1 MRPLSL
7 RIPSLRTSTATLRR
21 FINDFGEGELPAIA
35 AAMLSRNIR
44 HGHICLDLVRG
55 PVHFDEPLPIFIWPK
70 LETWEKAFAKNRA
83 IGGPADGRPLV
94 LDNAGR
100 LYLRRYWEYE
110 KALAEGILLRCDSQT
125 PPNPRTG
132 DLQELAIETALT
144 RRFVVI
150 SGGPGTGKTTTVLKI
165 LERMVS
171 QPGGENLRIALAAPT
186 GKAAARLQE
195 TLLAGG
201 GNGARQDR
209 LPKSA
214 STLHRLLGSRRNSV
228 YFRHNAKNPLPVDL
242 VVVDEASMVPLT
254 MMAKLFAALPHRAN
268 VILLGDRDQLSSV
281 EPGAVLGDIA
291 RAASEPGPLHGSL
304 VVLDKNYRFGNESN
318 IFALCNAVREGEI
331 ERALKILNSGERP
344 DVISGRTPP
353 PLQVAER
360 LRQRVIAG
368 YSAYLRAPDPAEALK
383 EFKKFR
389 VLCALR
395 TGPYGVESLNRTIEK
410 ILREERL
417 VSGAQN
423 TYAGMPILITQNDY
437 QLRLYNGDIGIL
449 LPDPANGSLLAWF
462 IGEDGGIRRVPPA
475 RLPEYE
481 PAFVMTVH
489 KSQGSEFDNVLLI
502 LPDKESPVLTRELVY
517 TGLTRARSRVE
528 VWFQESV
535 LRAAIARTIQRG
547 SGLRDRLCGST

>member
-1 MRPLSL
+1 MNVAP
-7 RIPSLRTSTATLRR
+7 TLLTHPEFADIDRHFAR

-83 IGGPADGRPLV
+83 IGSPADERPLV

-125 PPNPRTG
+125 PANPRAG

-195 TLLAGG
+195 TLLAGD

-254 MMAKLFAALPHRAN
+254 MMAKLFAALPHRAK

-353 PLQVAER
+353 PVQVTER
-360 LRQRVIAG
+360 LRANG
-368 YSAYLRAPDPAEALK
+368 H
-383 EFKKFR
+383 
-389 VLCALR
+389 C
-395 TGPYGVESLNRTIEK
+395 
-410 ILREERL
+410 RL
-417 VSGAQN
+417 
-423 TYAGMPILITQNDY
+423 
-437 QLRLYNGDIGIL
+437 LRL
-449 LPDPANGSLLAWF
+449 F
-462 IGEDGGIRRVPPA
+462 A
-475 RLPEYE
+475 R
-481 PAFVMTVH
+481 A
-489 KSQGSEFDNVLLI
+489 
-502 LPDKESPVLTRELVY
+502 
-517 TGLTRARSRVE
+517 
-528 VWFQESV
+528 
-535 LRAAIARTIQRG
+535 
-547 SGLRDRLCGST
+547 